1 MGYFVLRSKEIEK
14 RCVAKLA
21 FEINFSKLFAETEIL
36 IKVANEGNKK
46 KMKLIKLLNEFCIL
60 KVLWS
65 EVQPVHLKKM

>member
-46 KMKLIKLLNEFCIL
+46 KKMKLITLLN
-60 KVLWS
+60 
-65 EVQPVHLKKM
+65 